1 MLIANCTMFSSLII
15 IVFFLSMQFTFYMMA
30 KNILSMEPGK
40 PEIEKIRR
48 EYTTFMQGVVSP
60 PLEFPGT
67 PYWKAIKV
75 QNTYFTKKKTLELF
89 H

>member
-1 MLIANCTMFSSLII
+1 
-15 IVFFLSMQFTFYMMA
+15 MMA

-40 PEIEKIRR
+40 PETEKIRK
-48 EYTTFMQGVVSP
+48 EYTAFMQGVVSL

-75 QNTYFTKKKTLELF
+75 KTLISPISNQTKKYI
-89 H
+89 